1 MEVAKHSHNHNRTF
15 MMNLSAPFI
24 PQFFKEPLMKALP
37 YVDLLFG
44 NETESEAFAQAQ
56 GWETKDMKE
65 IGKLMVQL
73 PKENVQRPRIVI
85 ITQGS
90 SPVLLFKD
98 EETIEEFPVEFLPRE
113 EIVDTNGAGD
123 AFVGGFLSQYI
134 QKKPFETCIK
144 AGIFAARNIIKRSGC
159 TFEGKP
165 DFEA

>member
-1 MEVAKHSHNHNRTF
+1 MEVAKHSHNLNRTF

-24 PQFFKEPLMKALP
+24 TQFFKEPLMKALP

-44 NETESEAFAQAQ
+44 NETEAVTFAQEQ
-56 GWETKDMKE
+56 GWNDKSIKE

-73 PKENVQRPRIVI
+73 PKENQQKPRVVI

-90 SPVLLFKD
+90 SPVLLFKGD
-98 EETIEEFPVEFLPRE
+98 EDIQEFPVELLPRE

-134 QKKPFETCIK
+134 QKKALETCVK

-159 TFEGKP
+159 TFEGKS
-165 DFEA
+165 DFVA

>member
-1 MEVAKHSHNHNRTF
+1 
-15 MMNLSAPFI
+15 
-24 PQFFKEPLMKALP
+24 MKALP

-44 NETESEAFAQAQ
+44 NETEAEAFAQEQ

-73 PKENVQRPRIVI
+73 PKENVQKPRIVI

-90 SPVLLFKD
+90 SPVLLFRD
-98 EETIEEFPVEFLPRE
+98 EETIEEFPVKLLPRE

-123 AFVGGFLSQYI
+123 AFVGGFLSQYV
-134 QKKPFETCIK
+134 QKKSLETCIK
-144 AGIFAARNIIKRSGC
+144 AGIFAARCIIKRSGC